1 MSQFVGV
8 ERWSRRGLMRWVGGA
23 VASMLAGV
31 SAARAE
37 AALPVVASFSIL
49 ADLVRQVGG
58 DRVQVDALVGPDAD
72 AHVFQPSPADVRRVA
87 AARLVVLNGLG
98 FEGWMERLLRNA
110 AYRGAVV
117 RVTDGMEPLKA
128 AGHDHGHA
136 HGHAHGEADPH
147 AWQDVRQ
154 TMGYVQRIAQALCA
168 ADAAGCEHYRA
179 RAATYTQA
187 LEALDREI
195 REAWAAIPPAQR
207 KVVTS
212 HDALGY
218 YARAYGVRILP
229 AQGVSTDSQP
239 SAAGVARL
247 IRQIQREQVRAIFV
261 ERLADARL
269 IEQIARETGVR
280 PSPIPLYA
288 DALSPAGGPA
298 PDYLALMRHNT
309 RAMVEAIRGAAR

>member
-1 MSQFVGV
+1 MSESFGDTP
-8 ERWSRRGLMRWVGGA
+8 WSRRGLMRGAAGLA
-23 VASMLAGV
+23 VAIWAGAP
-31 SAARAE
+31 SAQAQAE
-37 AALPVVASFSIL
+37 AAIPVVASFSIL

-72 AHVFQPSPADVRRVA
+72 AHVFQPSPADARRVA
-87 AARLVVLNGLG
+87 GARLVVLNGLG

-110 AYRGAVV
+110 AYRGAVL
-117 RVTDGMEPLKA
+117 RVTDGIKPLKA
-128 AGHDHGHA
+128 KGHDH

-147 AWQDVRQ
+147 AWQDVQQ
-154 TMGYVQRIAQALCA
+154 TIGYVQRIAQALCS
-168 ADAAGCEHYRA
+168 ADATRCAYYRE
-179 RAATYTQA
+179 RADAYTQV
-187 LEALDREI
+187 LQSLDQEI
-195 REAWAAIPPAQR
+195 RQAWATIPPAQR

-218 YARAYGVRILP
+218 YAHAYGVHILP

-280 PSPIPLYA
+280 PSPIPLYV
-288 DALSPAGGPA
+288 DALSPGDGPA
-298 PDYLALMRHNT
+298 SDYVSLMRHNT